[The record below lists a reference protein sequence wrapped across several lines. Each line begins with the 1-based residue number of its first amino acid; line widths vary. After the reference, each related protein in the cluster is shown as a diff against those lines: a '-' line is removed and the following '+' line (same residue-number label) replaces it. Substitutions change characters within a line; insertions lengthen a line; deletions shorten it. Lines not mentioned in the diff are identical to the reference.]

1 MVSVETWRTE
11 ISNFIPK
18 LLDGE
23 INEKNAILLNALF
36 GLKRQFS
43 YIADENTD
51 SSALMNNAVKY
62 EPQDTKD
69 IDHRLEIVDF
79 IPHSRID
86 NLKQE
91 SLIQFIEY
99 MKQKGLEQTS
109 DAPEYHGE
117 LAESAIKKMLKIDE
131 QIAEMLYK
139 SADKQE
145 KDLIKNSYKQIL
157 KDIDSK

>member
-1 MVSVETWRTE
+1 MSLELWKHSIEQE
-11 ISNFIPK
+11 IPGLI
-18 LLDGE
+18 E
-23 INEKNAILLNALF
+23 NEPNRDNAILLNALF

-43 YIADENTD
+43 YMTEENID
-51 SSALMNNAVKY
+51 SSALTDNAVKY

-157 KDIDSK
+157 KEIDSK